1 MRRGVAVRFAIFV
14 IAILVSLVYLAP
26 TFVSKEKSGGQ
37 KEGLPDWW
45 PSFLPMDRIHLG
57 LDLQG
62 GSHLILEVKVD
73 KAIENNI
80 ERVKG
85 DLTNILRERGISGVS
100 VDRVQ
105 GTQIQLKIPAANV
118 ERVQGVIK
126 GDFPN
131 LAVLNTQTSGGATE
145 IFLSLNKEEMRSLRD
160 YAVDQSLETI
170 RNRIDQFGVSEP
182 VIQREGQTDILVQ
195 LPGIQDPQRAKE
207 IIGKTAL
214 LEFKLVDDTANVEDA
229 VRHGPPPGRQVLY
242 GRGGKGEEGV
252 SGGGEGTPYVLESRT
267 LMTGETIAD
276 ARVRPSQQLQGPYVE
291 LVLNSSG
298 ARLFEQITAANV
310 KRRLA
315 IVLDNR
321 VYSAPVIQER
331 IGGGRASITGSFDIK
346 EARDLAIILRAGAL
360 PAPVE
365 IIEERSVGPSLG
377 SDSIRQGVISFVVGI
392 SLVIVFM
399 IVYYKG
405 AGVLADV
412 ALIFHILFLL
422 AILAA
427 FKAVL
432 TLPGIAGIVLI
443 AGMAVDANVLINERI
458 REELRAGRAPR
469 SAVEAGYEHALPA
482 IIDTNVTTFLSG
494 LILFQFGTGPIKGF
508 AVTLC
513 IGILT
518 TVVTAVYMTRVYYDY
533 RMGVRKLTRI
543 SI

>member
-1 MRRGVAVRFAIFV
+1 MRQSVLTRATLFG
-14 IAILVSLVYLAP
+14 IAILAAIIYLVP
-26 TFVSKEKSGGQ
+26 TFVNP
-37 KEGLPDWW
+37 LPSWW
-45 PSFLPMDRIHLG
+45 SSFLPTDRINLG

-62 GSHLILEVKVD
+62 GSHLVLGVKVD
-73 KAIENNI
+73 KAIENNV
-80 ERVKG
+80 ERVRG
-85 DLTNILRERGISGVS
+85 DLANVLREKGVSGVS
-100 VDRVQ
+100 VERIEGTLLQVRVPSAS
-105 GTQIQLKIPAANV
+105 L
-118 ERVQGVIK
+118 ERVRGILK
-126 GDFPN
+126 SDFGYLVEAKTP
-131 LAVLNTQTSGGATE
+131 QTSAGTTD
-145 IFLSLNKEEMRSLRD
+145 FYLTLSKEELRSLRD

-182 VIQREGQTDILVQ
+182 IIQREGQENILIQ
-195 LPGIQDPQRAKE
+195 LPGIQDPERAKE

-229 VRHGPPPGRQVLY
+229 IKNGPPPGRQLLY
-242 GRGGKGEEGV
+242 GHAGRGEGV
-252 SGGGEGTPYVLESRT
+252 GTEKQAYVVESRP
-267 LMTGETIAD
+267 LMTGEYVQD
-276 ARVRPSQQLQGPYVE
+276 ARVRPAQQLQGASVE
-291 LVLNSSG
+291 LILNGAG

-331 IGGGRASITGSFDIK
+331 IGGGRASITGNFDIK
-346 EARDLAIILRAGAL
+346 EARDLSIVLRAGAL

-365 IIEERSVGPSLG
+365 ILEERTVGPSLG
-377 SDSIRQGVISFVVGI
+377 SDSIRQGVISFVVGA
-392 SLVIVFM
+392 SLVIIFM
-399 IVYYKG
+399 IAYYRG
-405 AGVLADV
+405 AGALADV
-412 ALIFHILFLL
+412 ALLFHILFLL

-432 TLPGIAGIVLI
+432 TMPGIAGIVLI

-458 REELRAGRAPR
+458 REELRSGRTPR
-469 SAVEAGYEHALPA
+469 SAVEAGFQHAMPA

-494 LILFQFGTGPIKGF
+494 VILFQFGTGPIKGF

-518 TVVTAVYMTRVYYDY
+518 TVITAVYMTRIYYDY
-533 RMGVRKLTRI
+533 RAVTGKLKQI

>member
-1 MRRGVAVRFAIFV
+1 MRQSVAIRLALFIVAT
-14 IAILVSLVYLAP
+14 LVSLVYLAP
-26 TFVSKEKSGGQ
+26 TFVHD
-37 KEGLPDWW
+37 LPPWW
-45 PSFLPMDRIHLG
+45 SSFLPTDRIHLG

-62 GSHLILEVKVD
+62 GSHLLLEVKVE
-73 KAIENNI
+73 KAIENNV
-80 ERVKG
+80 ERIKA
-85 DLTNILRERGISGVS
+85 DLTNVLRDRGISGVS
-100 VDRVQ
+100 VERVQ
-105 GTQIQLKIPAANV
+105 GTQLQLKVPAASV
-118 ERVQGVIK
+118 ERVRGLLK
-126 GDFPN
+126 SDFAN
-131 LAVLNTQTSGGATE
+131 LTVVNTQASGGTTE
-145 IFLSLNKEEMRSLRD
+145 FFLTLSKEEIRSLRD

-182 VIQREGQTDILVQ
+182 VIQREGQQEILIQ
-195 LPGIQDPQRAKE
+195 LPGIQDPERAKE

-214 LEFKLVDDTANVEDA
+214 LEFKLVDDAANVEEA
-229 VRHGPPPGRQVLY
+229 VRNGPPPGRQILY
-242 GRGGKGEEGV
+242 GYVGKGEGGV
-252 SGGGEGTPYVLESRT
+252 AGEKTPYVVEART
-267 LMTGETIAD
+267 LMTGEYITD
-276 ARVRPSQQLQGPYVE
+276 ARVRPSSQLQGPYVE
-291 LVLNSSG
+291 VILNSTG

-365 IIEERSVGPSLG
+365 IIEERTVGPSLG
-377 SDSIRQGVISFVVGI
+377 SDSIRQGILSFVVGI
-392 SLVIVFM
+392 SLVILFM
-399 IVYYKG
+399 IIYYKG
-405 AGVLADV
+405 AGVLANV

-469 SAVEAGYEHALPA
+469 SAVEAGYQHALPA

-518 TVVTAVYMTRVYYDY
+518 TVVTAVYMTRIYYDY
-533 RMGVRKLTRI
+533 RMATRKLTGI

>member
-1 MRRGVAVRFAIFV
+1 MRRGVAVRFALFT
-14 IAILVSLVYLAP
+14 IATLVSLVYLAP
-26 TFVSKEKSGGQ
+26 TFFAGR
-37 KEGLPDWW
+37 LPDWW
-45 PSFLPMDRIHLG
+45 GNFLPTDRIHLG

-80 ERVKG
+80 ERVRG

-105 GTQIQLKIPAANV
+105 GTQIQLKVPAASV
-118 ERVQGVIK
+118 DRVQGVLK
-126 GDFPN
+126 GDFPS
-131 LAVLNTQTSGGATE
+131 LAVLNTQTSSGTTE
-145 IFLSLNKEEMRSLRD
+145 IFVSLNKDELRSLRD
-160 YAVDQSLETI
+160 NAVDQSLETI

-214 LEFKLVDDTANVEDA
+214 LEFKLVDDAVNVEEA
-229 VRHGPPPGRQVLY
+229 LRNGPPPGREILY

-252 SGGGEGTPYVLESRT
+252 GGGEKGTPYVLESRT
-267 LMTGETIAD
+267 LMTGEYIAD

-346 EARDLAIILRAGAL
+346 EAKDLAIILRAGAL

-377 SDSIRQGVISFVVGI
+377 SDSIRQGVVSFVVGI

-399 IVYYKG
+399 IIYYKG

-518 TVVTAVYMTRVYYDY
+518 TVVTAVYMTRIYYDY
-533 RMGVRKLTRI
+533 RMGVRRLTRI